1 MDRTILDSFGVLA
14 AHDDTEALHTVVEH
28 MVDTKTGYELI
39 TIAQTNEDGSIDCVC
54 VTRADILRLQLQLK
68 GH

>member
-1 MDRTILDSFGVLA
+1 MDSTVLDTFQVMFA
-14 AHDDTEALHTVVEH
+14 DDEEALPTVVEH
-28 MVDTKTGYELI
+28 KMDTTTGYELI
-39 TIAQTNEDGSIDCVC
+39 TLTQTNADESIDCVC